1 MRLEPRRNPGKIPLM
16 PARLLVLF
24 LLGGA
29 SVLQAEDP
37 APLFKRQDPEG
48 RLQSR
53 ELNEASGMAASPTD
67 SRLLWL
73 VNDSGCAAELFLTET
88 DGGKRGKVSV
98 EGAKNVDW
106 EDLAAFQLA
115 GKPYLIISD
124 TGDNA
129 SKRPNCTLY
138 IVAEPRLPA
147 ESVMLD
153 GSVKPAWTIRFHYED
168 GPRDCE
174 SVAVDV
180 RAGKILLLSKRTNP
194 PMLYELPLKPAG
206 KGEQAARKI
215 GQLAKALPMGFPPI
229 PYGTQPT
236 GMDISADGTMATV
249 VTYAGVFLFP
259 RDEGESWATAFGRNP
274 QVLDSHRARQAEAI
288 AFSRDGTVI
297 RVASEGVR
305 SPVMRYRRVEQK
317 P

>member
-1 MRLEPRRNPGKIPLM
+1 MS
-16 PARLLVLF
+16 ARF
-24 LLGGA
+24 LALWFLCGTGA
-29 SVLQAEDP
+29 LHAEEA

-53 ELNEASGMAASPTD
+53 ELNEASGMAASPTE

-73 VNDSGCAAELFLTET
+73 VNDSGCAAELFLTEA

-106 EDLAAFQLA
+106 EDLASFQVD
-115 GKPYLIISD
+115 GKPYLVIAD

-129 SKRPNCTLY
+129 SKRNRCTLY
-138 IVAEPRLPA
+138 IVAEPKLPA
-147 ESVMLD
+147 EDTVLE

-180 RAGKILLLSKRTNP
+180 KAGKILLLSKRTHP
-194 PMLYELPLKPAG
+194 PMLYELPIKPAG
-206 KGEQAARKI
+206 KGEQTARKI
-215 GQLAKALPMGFPPI
+215 GQLSKALPMGFPPI

-236 GMDISADGTMATV
+236 GMDISAEGTMAAV
-249 VTYAGVFLFP
+249 LTYAGVFLFP
-259 RDEGESWATAFGRNP
+259 RNEGDSWATAFARDP

-297 RVASEGVR
+297 RVASEGVK
-305 SPVMRYRRVEQK
+305 SPLMRYRRVEEK

>member
-1 MRLEPRRNPGKIPLM
+1 MS
-16 PARLLVLF
+16 ARLLAFLF
-24 LLGGA
+24 LGGMA
-29 SVLQAEDP
+29 ALRAEEGGP
-37 APLFKRQDPEG
+37 HFKRQDPEG
-48 RLQSR
+48 HLQSR
-53 ELNEASGMAASPTD
+53 ELSEASGMAASPAD

-73 VNDSGCAAELFLTET
+73 VNDSGCAPELFLTET
-88 DGGKRGKVSV
+88 DGGKRGKVTV

-106 EDLAAFQLA
+106 EDLASFQLE

-129 SKRPNCTLY
+129 SKRANCTLY
-138 IVAEPRLPA
+138 VVAEPKLPVA
-147 ESVMLD
+147 GAVLE
-153 GSVKPAWTIRFHYED
+153 GSVKPTWKIRFQYED

-174 SVAVDV
+174 SLAVDAK
-180 RAGKILLLSKRTNP
+180 AGKILLLSKRTHP

-206 KGEQAARKI
+206 NKEQTARKA
-215 GQLAKALPMGFPPI
+215 GQLSKALPMGFPPI

-236 GMDISADGTMATV
+236 GMDISADGRMATV
-249 VTYAGVFLFP
+249 LTYAGVFLFP
-259 RDEGESWATAFGRNP
+259 RRGGESWATAFARDP

-297 RVASEGVR
+297 RVASEGVK
-305 SPVMRYRRVEQK
+305 SPLMRYRRVEEK

>member
-1 MRLEPRRNPGKIPLM
+1 MS
-16 PARLLVLF
+16 ARLPVLLF
-24 LLGGA
+24 VCGIGA
-29 SVLQAEDP
+29 LHAEE
-37 APLFKRQDPEG
+37 AEPLFKRQDPEG
-48 RLQSR
+48 HLQSR
-53 ELNEASGMAASPTD
+53 ELCEASGMAASPSD
-67 SRLLWL
+67 KRLLWL

-98 EGAKNVDW
+98 KGAKNVDW
-106 EDLAAFQLA
+106 EDLASFQLD

-129 SKRPNCTLY
+129 SKRAGCTLY
-138 IVAEPRLPA
+138 IVAEPQLPKEGA
-147 ESVMLD
+147 VLA
-153 GSVKPAWTIRFHYED
+153 GSVEPAWKIRFRYED

-174 SVAVDV
+174 AVAVDAN
-180 RAGKILLLSKRTNP
+180 AGKILLLSKRTHP

-206 KGEQAARKI
+206 KKEQTARKI
-215 GQLAKALPMGFPPI
+215 GQLSKELPMGFPPI

-236 GMDISADGTMATV
+236 SMDISADGTMATV
-249 VTYAGVFLFP
+249 LTYAGVFLFP
-259 RDEGESWATAFGRNP
+259 RGKGESWATAFARDP

-297 RVASEGVR
+297 RVASEGVK
-305 SPVMRYRRVEQK
+305 PPLMRYRRVEEK